1 MKSKNKLVTDA
12 NLMVSLICFAIT
24 FLAGCIDDEYI
35 IFCIIVVQGIIFAY
49 LCAYVGLKKGIKT
62 GFWWGF
68 ILSFL
73 GLIILAILPA
83 ENIKD
88 TVKTNNISK
97 SEENIELIKKYKE
110 LLEVG
115 AITQEEFDVKKKE
128 LLK

>member
-1 MKSKNKLVTDA
+1 MKEENNLVTKA
-12 NLMVSLICFAIT
+12 NYIVSVICFTVSIFA
-24 FLAGCIDDEYI
+24 FGIDDQNWI
-35 IFCIIVVQGIIFAY
+35 LFVIVLQGIIFAY

-68 ILSFL
+68 FLSFL

-83 ENIKD
+83 ENTKD
-88 TVKTNNISK
+88 TVKTNSISK

-110 LLEVG
+110 LLEAG
-115 AITQEEFDVKKKE
+115 AITQEEFDIKKKE